1 MSNEEMIVRLT
12 EIIGAQEEIID
23 LQKKAI
29 DSLTLLLREHIPA
42 AELDSLS
49 ATTYINKAAEI
60 RREMEGL

>member
-1 MSNEEMIVRLT
+1 MIVRLT

-29 DSLTLLLREHIPA
+29 DSLTLLLREHISA